1 VKFLVS
7 LSHCYTKNDEG
18 AVVTPTLQTIPLFPL
33 DVVLFPQMVLPLHI
47 FETRYRQMVKDCVQ
61 SGGPFGLV
69 WTEGEPVAIDPKRPL
84 IGTKAMLTEVTPL
97 SDGRYNINTLG
108 SERFLVRRL
117 SYENLYL
124 TGHIEPFPAIDALTP
139 AAYARMNTLLP
150 LLHHYLSLLS
160 QAADQEITLEEA
172 PEDPSALAFIVA
184 VLYQGQNWRKQELL
198 SIQSIPLLLQ
208 KEIDLLSVENPIIED
223 MLMQKARGKISPLIS
238 GSLAMYGV
246 N

>member
-1 VKFLVS
+1 M
-7 LSHCYTKNDEG
+7 
-18 AVVTPTLQTIPLFPL
+18 TPTLQAIPLFPL
-33 DVVLFPQMVLPLHI
+33 DIVLFPRMVLPLHI
-47 FETRYRQMVKDCVQ
+47 FETRYRQLVKDCVQ
-61 SGGPFGLV
+61 SGEPFGLI
-69 WTEGEPVAIDPKRPL
+69 WTEGEPLDLRANRPL
-84 IGTKAMLTEVTPL
+84 IGTKAVLTEVTPL
-97 SDGRYNINTLG
+97 SDGRYNINTVG
-108 SERFLVRRL
+108 SERFWLKRL

-124 TGHIEPFPAIDALTP
+124 TGHVEPFPPKDAETP

-160 QAADQEITLEEA
+160 QAAEQEITLDES
-172 PEDPSALAFIVA
+172 PDDPSALAFTVA

-208 KEIDLLSVENPIIED
+208 KEIDWLRVENPIIEE
-223 MLMQKARGKISPLIS
+223 MLLQKAKGKISPLIS

>member
-1 VKFLVS
+1 V
-7 LSHCYTKNDEG
+7 N
-18 AVVTPTLQTIPLFPL
+18 PTLQTLPLFPL
-33 DVVLFPQMVLPLHI
+33 DMVLFPRMVLPLHI

-61 SGGPFGLV
+61 TGGPFGLV
-69 WTEGEPVAIDPKRPL
+69 WTEGEPVILDPDRPL
-84 IGTKAMLTEVTPL
+84 IGTKAVMTEVTPL
-97 SDGRYNINTLG
+97 SDGRYNINTVG

-124 TGHIEPFPAIDALTP
+124 TGHVEPYPAIDPETP
-139 AAYARMNTLLP
+139 AAYARMNRLFP

-160 QAADQEITLEEA
+160 DAADQEIKLDEI
-172 PEDPSALAFIVA
+172 PEDPITLAFTVA

-198 SIQSIPLLLQ
+198 SIQSIPHLLQ
-208 KEIDLLSVENPIIED
+208 KEIDLLSVENPIVEK
-223 MLMQKARGKISPLIS
+223 MLLQKARGKISPLIS